1 MGSSVQERTN
11 ANIIDLIVTVCIVYL
26 FYSLHNLQYSICKS
40 YTFFANY
47 LSITI
52 TDVMITFYKQI
63 RKKPNRCMNMTSN
76 LKHVQKGYNVNLG
89 AFRID
94 YLYQLT
100 IWSLIL
106 ATKSDIDNIELTLL
120 INLLLF

>member
-63 RKKPNRCMNMTSN
+63 KN
-76 LKHVQKGYNVNLG
+76 LIGAWTIEHDFHVQTCTKRIQRQLG
-89 AFRID
+89 GF
-94 YLYQLT
+94 
-100 IWSLIL
+100 
-106 ATKSDIDNIELTLL
+106 
-120 INLLLF
+120 